1 MSSVISLYL
10 ILTKMKKNLSAVKK
24 TQVSFRNRLRNKV
37 YKQAMKTSIKQFLIN
52 IDSLNNASNYN
63 LETLSLVYQSIDKA
77 VKKGVIHK
85 NNGSRKKSRLAKMIK
100 AC

>member
-1 MSSVISLYL
+1 
-10 ILTKMKKNLSAVKK
+10 MKKNLSAVKK